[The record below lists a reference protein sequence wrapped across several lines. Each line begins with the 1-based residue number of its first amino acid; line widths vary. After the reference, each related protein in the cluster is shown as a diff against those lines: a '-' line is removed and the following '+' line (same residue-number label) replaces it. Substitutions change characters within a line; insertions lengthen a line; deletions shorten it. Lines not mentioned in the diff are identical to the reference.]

1 MKLGIVLVCLVGAV
15 EICKALHDITGSAL
29 ASVEARP
36 VFGRCTD
43 NQISVML
50 REMADAP
57 PITVGITISSSAQQG
72 NCRVLHQGKSW
83 LGCRYFMGRVYSL
96 TPYIMGGGGRGGG
109 QKHVCI
115 TYIPPFLRAV
125 ELAVKKSSHTI
136 SRIAVIALSSGD
148 PVGKFA
154 VPQESSGRPLASHQD
169 CQPGQCVGPDVRARK
184 GLSIT

>member
-1 MKLGIVLVCLVGAV
+1 MPRQLPSASRFLLARNKATAEYSTKARVVAGMQIFYGPRIIVLRL
-15 EICKALHDITGSAL
+15 
-29 ASVEARP
+29 
-36 VFGRCTD
+36 
-43 NQISVML
+43 IS
-50 REMADAP
+50 
-57 PITVGITISSSAQQG
+57 
-72 NCRVLHQGKSW
+72 W
-83 LGCRYFMGRVYSL
+83 
-96 TPYIMGGGGRGGG
+96 GGGGGTEIR
-109 QKHVCI
+109 VCNNNY
-115 TYIPPFLRAV
+115 TPFLRAV

>member
-1 MKLGIVLVCLVGAV
+1 MKLALVLVCLVGAV
-15 EICKALHDITGSAL
+15 EICNALHDIAGSAL
-29 ASVEARP
+29 ASVETRP

-83 LGCRYFMGRVYSL
+83 LGCSWAAY
-96 TPYIMGGGGRGGG
+96 YIVLRLISWGGRGDRNT
-109 QKHVCI
+109 CI
-115 TYIPPFLRAV
+115 YPFLRAV
-125 ELAVKKSSHTI
+125 ELAVKKSI

-169 CQPGQCVGPDVRARK
+169 CQPGHCVGPDVRTCK